1 MLTKLL
7 ILRYLSL
14 VAVFFSF
21 LGSGLMFSLGASKT
35 IESFTMFF
43 SGKNMTETNTHL
55 SISELVAVSLIESV
69 DAFLFALVLL
79 IFAFGIY
86 QIFITKH
93 SIDDLK
99 SVHRWMNIRN
109 ISELKTILI
118 EVIIVI
124 LFVYFLKNTVI
135 YHDQQ
140 FLQMM
145 FLPVSILLLSLSL
158 YFIRKGH

>member
-1 MLTKLL
+1 MWVIRK
-7 ILRYLSL
+7 
-14 VAVFFSF
+14 
-21 LGSGLMFSLGASKT
+21 
-35 IESFTMFF
+35 SFTLFF
-43 SGKNMTETNTHL
+43 TGNNVTETNTDL
-55 SISELVAVSLIESV
+55 KIPELVVVSLIESV

-93 SIDDLK
+93 AIDALE
-99 SVHRWMNIRN
+99 SEHSWMNIRN

-135 YHDQQ
+135 YHDQH
-140 FLQMM
+140 LLEMI
-145 FLPVSILLLSLSL
+145 FLPVSILLLSVSL